1 MIWQKDR
8 RIQSAVLP
16 AEAVVLIWPIR
27 FAYGLPGVRML
38 KISSTPLHRLR
49 RAGRGALVALGA
61 FAAIAGGFY
70 AHMLWTTNFH
80 PVIAGELYRS
90 SQPSAATIAAFQ
102 KQYGIKTI
110 INLRGDNSGRH
121 WYDNEVAEA
130 KELNINHID
139 FRMSSGREL
148 TQEQAA
154 QLVEIM
160 RDAPKPILIH
170 CQAGAD
176 RTGLASALYLA
187 AIAKANETTAE
198 NQMSIYYGHLPLS
211 FTRAYAM
218 DRTFEKLE
226 PWLGL
231 SAS

>member
-1 MIWQKDR
+1 MPKM
-8 RIQSAVLP
+8 SPKLA
-16 AEAVVLIWPIR
+16 
-27 FAYGLPGVRML
+27 
-38 KISSTPLHRLR
+38 HRLLSI
-49 RAGRGALVALGA
+49 GRGALVAAGA
-61 FAAIAGGFY
+61 FLVAASGFY

-80 PVIAGELYRS
+80 QVIAGELYRS
-90 SQPSAATIAAFQ
+90 SQPSATNIAEFQ

-110 INLRGDNSGRH
+110 INLRGYNSGHH
-121 WYDNEVAEA
+121 WYDTEVAEA
-130 KELNINHID
+130 KALNIDHID
-139 FRMSSGREL
+139 FHMSSAREL

-154 QLVEIM
+154 QLVDIM
-160 RDAPKPILIH
+160 RNAPKPILIH

-187 AIAKANETTAE
+187 AIAKTNEATAE
-198 NQMSIYYGHLPLS
+198 GQMSIIYGHLPFS

>member
-1 MIWQKDR
+1 MPKR
-8 RIQSAVLP
+8 
-16 AEAVVLIWPIR
+16 
-27 FAYGLPGVRML
+27 
-38 KISSTPLHRLR
+38 SSPLSHRLR
-49 RAGRGALVALGA
+49 RIGRGVLFAFTPFAL
-61 FAAIAGGFY
+61 IAGGFY

-80 PVIAGELYRS
+80 SVIAGEVYRS
-90 SQPSAATIAAFQ
+90 SQPSPATIAELQ

-110 INLRGDNSGRH
+110 INLRGDNSGRS
-121 WYDNEVAEA
+121 WYDHEVAQA

-148 TQEQAA
+148 TQQQAA

-160 RDAPKPILIH
+160 RDAPKPLLIH

-187 AIAKANETTAE
+187 AIAKTGEAAAE
-198 NQMSIYYGHLPLS
+198 SQMSIIYGHLPLS
-211 FTRAYAM
+211 FTHAYAM

-231 SAS
+231 SSS

>member
-1 MIWQKDR
+1 MPKT
-8 RIQSAVLP
+8 
-16 AEAVVLIWPIR
+16 
-27 FAYGLPGVRML
+27 
-38 KISSTPLHRLR
+38 SSPLSHRLLLV
-49 RAGRGALVALGA
+49 GRGALVALGA
-61 FAAIAGGFY
+61 FTAVAAGFY

-90 SQPSAATIAAFQ
+90 SQPSAATIAELQ

-121 WYDNEVAEA
+121 WYDKEVAEA
-130 KELNINHID
+130 KQLNINHID
-139 FRMSSGREL
+139 FHMSSGREL
-148 TQEQAA
+148 TQQQAA
-154 QLVEIM
+154 QLIEIM
-160 RDAPKPILIH
+160 RDAPKPLLIH

-187 AIAKANETTAE
+187 AIAKTNEATAE
-198 NQMSIYYGHLPLS
+198 NQMSIFYGHLSFS

-226 PWLGL
+226 PWLGF

>member
-1 MIWQKDR
+1 MPKM
-8 RIQSAVLP
+8 SPKLA
-16 AEAVVLIWPIR
+16 
-27 FAYGLPGVRML
+27 
-38 KISSTPLHRLR
+38 HRLLSI
-49 RAGRGALVALGA
+49 GRGALVAAGA
-61 FAAIAGGFY
+61 FLVAASGFY

-90 SQPSAATIAAFQ
+90 SQPSATNIAEFQ

-110 INLRGDNSGRH
+110 INLRGYNSGHH
-121 WYDNEVAEA
+121 WYDTEVAEA
-130 KELNINHID
+130 KALNIDHID
-139 FRMSSGREL
+139 FHMSSAREL

-160 RDAPKPILIH
+160 RNAPKPILIH

-187 AIAKANETTAE
+187 AIAKTNEATAE
-198 NQMSIYYGHLPLS
+198 GQMSIIYGHLPFS

>member
-1 MIWQKDR
+1 MQKMP
-8 RIQSAVLP
+8 S
-16 AEAVVLIWPIR
+16 
-27 FAYGLPGVRML
+27 ML
-38 KISSTPLHRLR
+38 AQRLLR
-49 RAGRGALVALGA
+49 VGRGALVALGA
-61 FAAIAGGFY
+61 FGAVAIGFY

-90 SQPSAATIAAFQ
+90 SQPTAATIAELQ

-110 INLRGDNSGRH
+110 INLRGKNSGRH
-121 WYDNEVAEA
+121 WYDREVAEA
-130 KELNINHID
+130 KQLNINHID
-139 FRMSSGREL
+139 FRMSSNREL
-148 TQEQAA
+148 TQAQAA

-160 RDAPKPILIH
+160 RDAPKPLLIH

-187 AIAKANETTAE
+187 AIAKTNEATAVG
-198 NQMSIYYGHLPLS
+198 QMSIIYGHLSLS

-231 SAS
+231 ASS

>member
-1 MIWQKDR
+1 M
-8 RIQSAVLP
+8 
-16 AEAVVLIWPIR
+16 VV
-27 FAYGLPGVRML
+27 
-38 KISSTPLHRLR
+38 
-49 RAGRGALVALGA
+49 
-61 FAAIAGGFY
+61 AGGFY

-90 SQPSAATIAAFQ
+90 SQPSATNIAEFQ

-110 INLRGDNSGRH
+110 INLRGYNSGHH
-121 WYDNEVAEA
+121 WYDKEVAEA
-130 KELNINHID
+130 KELNIDHID
-139 FRMSSGREL
+139 FHMSSGREL
-148 TQEQAA
+148 TQAQAA

-187 AIAKANETTAE
+187 AIAKTNEATAE
-198 NQMSIYYGHLPLS
+198 GQMSIIYGHLPFS

-226 PWLGL
+226 PWLGF

>member
-1 MIWQKDR
+1 MPKM
-8 RIQSAVLP
+8 SPVL
-16 AEAVVLIWPIR
+16 V
-27 FAYGLPGVRML
+27 
-38 KISSTPLHRLR
+38 HRLLSI
-49 RAGRGALVALGA
+49 GRGALVAAGA
-61 FAAIAGGFY
+61 FLVVAGGFY

-90 SQPSAATIAAFQ
+90 SQPSATNIAEFQ
-102 KQYGIKTI
+102 KQYGIRTI
-110 INLRGDNSGRH
+110 INLRGDNSGHH
-121 WYDNEVAEA
+121 WYDTEIAEA
-130 KELNINHID
+130 KALNIGHID
-139 FRMSSGREL
+139 FHMSSAREL
-148 TQEQAA
+148 TQAQAA

-160 RDAPKPILIH
+160 RNAPKPILIH

-187 AIAKANETTAE
+187 AIAKTNEATAE
-198 NQMSIYYGHLPLS
+198 GQMSIIYGHLPFS

>member
-1 MIWQKDR
+1 MQKMSPMVAR
-8 RIQSAVLP
+8 YI
-16 AEAVVLIWPIR
+16 
-27 FAYGLPGVRML
+27 VRV
-38 KISSTPLHRLR
+38 
-49 RAGRGALVALGA
+49 GRGMIVGSVA

-80 PVIAGELYRS
+80 SVIAGEVYRS
-90 SQPSAATIAAFQ
+90 SQPSGAMIAELQ

-110 INLRGDNSGRH
+110 INLRGDNTGHH
-121 WYDNEVAEA
+121 WYDKEITEA
-130 KELNINHID
+130 KHLDIAHID
-139 FRMSSGREL
+139 FRMSSGKEL

-187 AIAKANETTAE
+187 AIAKTNEATAE
-198 NQMSIYYGHLPLS
+198 NQMSIIYGHLS
-211 FTRAYAM
+211 FSFARAYAM

-231 SAS
+231 SS

>member
-1 MIWQKDR
+1 MPKMSPVLANR
-8 RIQSAVLP
+8 LLRI
-16 AEAVVLIWPIR
+16 
-27 FAYGLPGVRML
+27 
-38 KISSTPLHRLR
+38 
-49 RAGRGALVALGA
+49 GRGALVTAGA
-61 FAAIAGGFY
+61 FLVVAGGFY

-90 SQPSAATIAAFQ
+90 SQPSATNIAEFQ

-110 INLRGDNSGRH
+110 INLRGDNSGHH
-121 WYDNEVAEA
+121 WYDKEVAEA

-139 FRMSSGREL
+139 FHMSSGREL
-148 TQEQAA
+148 TQAQAA

-187 AIAKANETTAE
+187 AIAKTNEATAE
-198 NQMSIYYGHLPLS
+198 GQMSIIYGHLPFS

-218 DRTFEKLE
+218 NRTFEKLE
-226 PWLGL
+226 PWLGF

>member
-1 MIWQKDR
+1 
-8 RIQSAVLP
+8 
-16 AEAVVLIWPIR
+16 
-27 FAYGLPGVRML
+27 ML
-38 KISSTPLHRLR
+38 KISPTFAHRLR
-49 RAGRGALVALGA
+49 SIGRGALIALGA
-61 FAAIAGGFY
+61 LAAIAGGFY

-121 WYDNEVAEA
+121 WYDKEIAEA

-148 TQEQAA
+148 TQEQAE

-226 PWLGL
+226 LWLGFA
-231 SAS
+231 AS

>member
-1 MIWQKDR
+1 MQKT
-8 RIQSAVLP
+8 SPTLA
-16 AEAVVLIWPIR
+16 
-27 FAYGLPGVRML
+27 
-38 KISSTPLHRLR
+38 SRLR
-49 RAGRGALVALGA
+49 HFGRGAFVASIG
-61 FAAIAGGFY
+61 FAAVAGGFY

-80 PVIAGELYRS
+80 PVVAGELYRS
-90 SQPSAATIAAFQ
+90 SQPSASNIAEFQ

-110 INLRGDNSGRH
+110 INLRGDNSGHR

-139 FRMSSGREL
+139 FHMSSGREL

-154 QLVEIM
+154 QLVDIM
-160 RDAPKPILIH
+160 RNAPKPILIH

-187 AIAKANETTAE
+187 AIAKTNEATAE
-198 NQMSIYYGHLPLS
+198 GQMSIIYGHLPFS

>member
-1 MIWQKDR
+1 MPKM
-8 RIQSAVLP
+8 SSV
-16 AEAVVLIWPIR
+16 
-27 FAYGLPGVRML
+27 FAQ
-38 KISSTPLHRLR
+38 RLLR
-49 RAGRGALVALGA
+49 VGRGALVAAGA
-61 FAAIAGGFY
+61 FLVVAGGFY

-90 SQPSAATIAAFQ
+90 SQPSATTIAEFQ

-110 INLRGDNSGRH
+110 LNLRGGNSGHH

-130 KELNINHID
+130 KALNINHID
-139 FRMSSGREL
+139 FHMSSSREL
-148 TQEQAA
+148 TQQQAA

-160 RDAPKPILIH
+160 RDAPKPLLIH

-187 AIAKANETTAE
+187 AIAKANEQTAAS
-198 NQMSIYYGHLPLS
+198 QMSIIYGHLPFS
-211 FTRAYAM
+211 FMSAYAM
-218 DRTFEKLE
+218 DRTFQKLE
-226 PWLGL
+226 PWLGF